1 MNPQL
6 FNRQK
11 LGNSLFLDFKDILNL
26 EPKSVEV
33 LSHVFQNIILSLF
46 KEETLRPRIV
56 QSDHGS
62 NFTYLLSN
70 GACII
75 VHTWDLQKSLTISY
89 YDPTSQADQNAKL
102 LEEAACEQLG
112 WQNCTSNIQ
121 LTRGE
126 KCKLICNESE
136 NKSEIL
142 FNAKLIYREMTP
154 YQELRVYDTL
164 QMGRILL
171 LDDMVQ
177 ITQEVEDNYTID
189 MVAGVVN
196 RNENK
201 IYNHILIIGGGDM
214 LIANYLLER
223 FSDVVKK
230 ITICEIDQRVIEV
243 VKTFFFDSNLV
254 NESIEKGKL
263 NIVYQDGSLYAKELA
278 DQGQQVDGV
287 IIDCTDFLPE
297 GGVSSSL
304 FTEEFY
310 INITKCLKNGCFF
323 SQQLSYNEMIPVS
336 KAKWDKLGLTNYNII
351 LSKTPEYGENLPI
364 AYVQKTQ

>member
-1 MNPQL
+1 MNCQL

-11 LGNSLFLDFKDILNL
+11 LGNSIFLDFKDIENL
-26 EPKSVEV
+26 ESSNLEMLLRIFEK
-33 LSHVFQNIILSLF
+33 IILTLF
-46 KEETLRPRIV
+46 QEEILRPKII
-56 QSDHGS
+56 QSDHGK
-62 NFTYLLSN
+62 NFAYLLSN
-70 GACII
+70 GVCIMI
-75 VHTWDLQKSLTISY
+75 YTWEQQKNLAISY
-89 YDPTSQADQNAKL
+89 YDPTTKSDQNAKL
-102 LEEAACEQLG
+102 LEEAACEWLG
-112 WQNCTSNIQ
+112 WQNCTSNIS

-142 FNAKLIYREMTP
+142 FNSKLIYREMTP

-196 RNENK
+196 KNQNK
-201 IYNHILIIGGGDM
+201 IYDHILIIGGGDM
-214 LIANYLLER
+214 LIANYLLEK
-223 FSDVVKK
+223 FSDVVQK

-243 VKTFFFDSNLV
+243 VKTYFFDSNLV

-278 DQGQQVDGV
+278 DQGKQVDGV